1 MGCSSSRPS
10 DLPKPNAPLAAAD
23 VPPPFPFG
31 HHLLVGLVRSLDLEH
46 GPANEPGAVATWVT
60 LELECRPTKDLV
72 ELNTDLK
79 TCCDFVATIEKAIK
93 EKAVTID
100 QLRERWG
107 CPPSEFNLPK
117 TPDGPV
123 TLADVSMS
131 AGGFQLRDDRGGGG
145 MNGDSDDEHFD
156 DVDSIDAN
164 DDERYG
170 GATMESRMGGDE
182 PTPPDA

>member
-79 TCCDFVATIEKAIK
+79 TCALHFEFELAKSDASTFR
-93 EKAVTID
+93 
-100 QLRERWG
+100 REEG
-107 CPPSEFNLPK
+107 L
-117 TPDGPV
+117 
-123 TLADVSMS
+123 
-131 AGGFQLRDDRGGGG
+131 
-145 MNGDSDDEHFD
+145 
-156 DVDSIDAN
+156 
-164 DDERYG
+164 
-170 GATMESRMGGDE
+170 
-182 PTPPDA
+182 